1 MSIFSYLHQ
10 DLQDLQDED
19 IWVIKGRFDD
29 VSARFRNLLTEKRF

>member
-10 DLQDLQDED
+10 DLQDEE